1 MRDNI
6 KTHFYPLPCGFAVSV
21 SNNSLYRDTIHL
33 CGVGE
38 YAVIYQIEKRIP
50 SFARNFLHDNSLF
63 PSTLHFREDQ
73 FFDPLQFGNK
83 VFFRDHISNPRASL
97 EDIFSSEL
105 QLPLTVP
112 TYFNWKMN
120 PRNFSDQQIIY
131 GAMLSYG
138 AMKMH
143 QKIFARFFFLKINI
157 IIFLFVYDCFCFY

>member
-83 VFFRDHISNPRASL
+83 VFLRDHISNPRASL
-97 EDIFSSEL
+97 EDNFSSEL
-105 QLPLTVP
+105 QFPLSVP

-143 QKIFARFFFLKINI
+143 QKIFARFFFKIK
-157 IIFLFVYDCFCFY
+157 FLLFFFCI